1 MESFWAE
8 LINIADLSYMG
19 PCYQV
24 HSSMQ
29 TRNGGVQYTVHKYLY
44 LVGPFVPP
52 WGIIYQLVELQAAS
66 LSFSNITVYN
76 SPFEPVEYF

>member
-1 MESFWAE
+1 ME
-8 LINIADLSYMG
+8 G
-19 PCYQV
+19 YQKY
-24 HSSMQ
+24 S
-29 TRNGGVQYTVHKYLY
+29 TQYISTY